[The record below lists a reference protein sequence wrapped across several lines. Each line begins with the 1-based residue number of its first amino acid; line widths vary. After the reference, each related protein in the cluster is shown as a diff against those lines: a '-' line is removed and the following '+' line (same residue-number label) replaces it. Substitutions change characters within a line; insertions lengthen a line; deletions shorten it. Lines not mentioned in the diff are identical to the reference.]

1 MFTKVDR
8 DESLLWFVAN
18 DYPTMASRWGVELSL
33 QELHD
38 FKECER
44 KYFEW
49 QNRIDSLLEC
59 PRKGAKGHKIQL
71 KACKK
76 RR

>member
-1 MFTKVDR
+1 MFAKIDR
-8 DESLLWFVAN
+8 DESLLWFI
-18 DYPTMASRWGVELSL
+18 ASDDPRFATRWGVELSL

-49 QNRIDSLLEC
+49 QNRIDSLLES
-59 PRKGAKGHKIQL
+59 PSKEALKPKKQL
-71 KACKK
+71 KVRK
-76 RR
+76 